1 MTLKQRDS
9 IMTLKQNIE
18 LIMDALNNSYNNLQE
33 LVYEE
38 EIEAFVRVKLL
49 DITNMSRELLEF
61 IYSQQVK
68 QRQGKNKL
76 RG

>member
-1 MTLKQRDS
+1 
-9 IMTLKQNIE
+9 MTLKQNIE
-18 LIMDALNNSYNNLQE
+18 LIMDALNNSYTNLQE

-38 EIEAFVRVKLL
+38 EVEKFVRLKLL
-49 DITNMSRELLEF
+49 DITNISRELLEF

-76 RG
+76 KRG